1 MFREATSEQSL
12 VREGAGYDEVF
23 QLGHEPKEGFSWSSE
38 RETSTYSL
46 DDGVESYGGEGEEG
60 REEGKDEGDEGEEK
74 GEDDR
79 DEGEIDGD
87 PLKKEVQEAPGMAT
101 LIHLFFPKCGLS

>member
-1 MFREATSEQSL
+1 MSGDREATSEQSS
-12 VREGAGYDEVF
+12 VHEEAGYDEVF
-23 QLGHEPKEGFSWSSE
+23 QSNHELNEGFSWSSK
-38 RETSTYSL
+38 RETSAHSP
-46 DDGVESYGGEGEEG
+46 DDGVESYGGEGEEE

-87 PLKKEVQEAPGMAT
+87 PLKKEV
-101 LIHLFFPKCGLS
+101 